1 MAKKNGV
8 PGLDVSAAT
17 VQPFGERT
25 NKLLSISDLAKT
37 LESRNKARFDT
48 IVRRNDLKAK
58 SIGTKE
64 GDRFGFTFSGHDGT
78 FRPTNVA
85 LTHLSNLT
93 RIPLDHLRLTAAK
106 YPDLAADMVNRWMHD
121 SDIANRIGTA
131 KPRVNRVDPG
141 TQRQLVR
148 AFEPNGSDGVLRAI
162 LSKGY
167 RIIDNLDVAGIALDQ
182 IEKAKRDDVKI
193 DGSLSEER
201 MHLNF
206 TLSDMRAEISF
217 PEKGHGHK
225 MIRVPCGAGLR
236 VKNSDVGLAQMVVVP
251 TLLVFSCTNLLVSTE
266 ELSQIHVG
274 SEYKDMDILS
284 HDTIRKMNASLFA
297 RMRDVIKACLVAE
310 KFQAIADLFAEN
322 AGWPVDHPE
331 QAILNISDKFSFGD
345 EISKG
350 ILSKY
355 IEETQDHGRTRFAMA
370 QAITF
375 QAHELKDKDY
385 EKAVVLEEAGSQ
397 VLRMPQVMFAKQIDV
412 EVV

>member
-1 MAKKNGV
+1 MAKRNTG
-8 PGLDVSAAT
+8 PGIDISAAT
-17 VQPFGERT
+17 IQPFGERT

-37 LESRNKARFDT
+37 LESRNRVRFDT
-48 IVRRNDLKAK
+48 IVRRRDLTA
-58 SIGTKE
+58 SPVETE
-64 GDRFGFTFSGHDGT
+64 DGDRLGFTLHGHKGN

-85 LTHLSNLT
+85 LTQLSNLT

-106 YPDLAADMVNRWMHD
+106 YPDLAADMINRWMHD
-121 SDIANRIGTA
+121 SDVANRVGTA
-131 KPRVNRVDPG
+131 RPRKSAVDPSS
-141 TQRQLVR
+141 QRQLVR
-148 AFEPNGSDGVLRAI
+148 AFEPNGSAGVMRAV

-167 RIIDNLDVAGIALDQ
+167 RIIDNLDVAGVALDQ
-182 IEKAKRDDVKI
+182 IEQAKRDDVKVN
-193 DGSLSEER
+193 GSLSEER

-217 PEKGHGHK
+217 PDKGAGHK

-251 TLLVFSCTNLLVSTE
+251 TLMVFACTNLLVSTE

-297 RMRDVIKACLVAE
+297 RMRDVIKACLVAD
-310 KFQAIADLFAEN
+310 KFQTIADLFAEN
-322 AGWPVDHPE
+322 AGWPVDNPE
-331 QAILNISDKFSFGD
+331 ETVKNIADKFSFGE

-355 IEETQDHGRTRFAMA
+355 IEETQDNGRTRFAMA

-375 QAHELKDKDY
+375 QAHDLKDRDY
-385 EKAVVLEEAGSQ
+385 DKSVALEEAGSQ
-397 VLRMPQVMFAKQIDV
+397 VLRMPQTVFAKQIDV
-412 EVV
+412 KVA